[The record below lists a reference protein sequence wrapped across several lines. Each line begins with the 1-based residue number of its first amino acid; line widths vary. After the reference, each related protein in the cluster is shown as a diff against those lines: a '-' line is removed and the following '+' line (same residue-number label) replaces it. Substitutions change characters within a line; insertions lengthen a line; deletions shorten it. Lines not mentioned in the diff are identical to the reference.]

1 MIMVRVLLRFGKEIV
16 DQPITSEIILEQG
29 TPINILAAHINQ
41 EGGRILAEIETTN
54 AQKVIEALRKRGV
67 TVDVRNLIEVD
78 DDKCTDCGACY
89 SLCPVNAITYKEDY
103 SVVFDGEKCLGT
115 NCGLCTDACPT
126 RAIRLIG

>member
-1 MIMVRVLLRFGKEIV
+1 MNVVRVLLRFGKEIV

-54 AQKVIEALRKRGV
+54 AQKVIEALRKRVV

-78 DDKCTDCGACY
+78 DDKCTDCRACY
-89 SLCPVNAITYKEDY
+89 SLCPVNAISYKEDC

-115 NCGLCTDACPT
+115 NCGLCADACPT
-126 RAIRLIG
+126 RAIRLVG

>member
-1 MIMVRVLLRFGKEIV
+1 MVRVLLRFGKEIV

-115 NCGLCTDACPT
+115 NCGLCADACPT

>member
-1 MIMVRVLLRFGKEIV
+1 MVRVLLRFGKEIV

>member
-1 MIMVRVLLRFGKEIV
+1 MVRVLLRFGKEIV

-78 DDKCTDCGACY
+78 DDRCTDCGACY
-89 SLCPVNAITYKEDY
+89 SLCPVNAITYDEDY
-103 SVVFDGEKCLGT
+103 SVVLDGEKCLGT
-115 NCGLCTDACPT
+115 NCGLCADACPT

>member
-1 MIMVRVLLRFGKEIV
+1 MNMVRVLLRFGKEIV

-78 DDKCTDCGACY
+78 DDRCTDCGACY
-89 SLCPVNAITYKEDY
+89 SLCPVNAITYDEDY
-103 SVVFDGEKCLGT
+103 SVVLDGEKCLGT
-115 NCGLCTDACPT
+115 NCGLCADACPT